1 MSVVLP
7 SAVPRKFCA
16 VCGVDVAAR
25 KRVKDVEGRYYCT
38 TCWEEDQ
45 QRREDDL
52 IPLAEENRPRV
63 VHRPPADPHASR
75 PSGRDQVGPPQ
86 AVGLDRD
93 RQVEDH
99 LHQIAKWER
108 RMLWVLAASLMLVL
122 IPPLILLLIPV
133 HVFVVFKLAR
143 SLDKN
148 GVLWAIGTLVP
159 YAGLI
164 VLIVLNVQATGVLK
178 SAGLHAPMFR
188 KWRRVTR

>member
-1 MSVVLP
+1 MSVP
-7 SAVPRKFCA
+7 QKFCT

-25 KRVKDVEGRYYCT
+25 KRVKDGEGRYYCA
-38 TCWEEDQ
+38 TCWAE
-45 QRREDDL
+45 DL
-52 IPLAEENRPRV
+52 IPLVEGNRPRV

-75 PSGRDQVGPPQ
+75 PSGRDQVGTPQ
-86 AVGLDRD
+86 GIGLDRD
-93 RQVEDH
+93 IPIEDH

-108 RMLWVLAASLMLVL
+108 RVLWVIVTSLVLGL

-133 HVFVVFKLAR
+133 HVFVTLKLAR

-164 VLIVLNVQATGVLK
+164 VLIVLNVQATGVLR

-188 KWRRVTR
+188 KWRRTTC